1 VIPICIATVHG
12 KGLPVLLE
20 SIKQYAP
27 EAFIYLRG
35 PEKVIGGYENCRLIF
50 GEARNFGDD
59 YNEVIDDALKYAQ
72 GCIVCNDD
80 VVLTPSS
87 YQRLLE
93 DVEIIKELVPQVG
106 WVAARSD
113 SVRAAQN
120 IRFNPDGDPLYM
132 NRFKSESFIRE
143 TDIIAPIFAYISR
156 DAWVH
161 GRFGPLNWY
170 SDDASCLDL
179 VRKGYSN
186 FVSSSYVHHVG
197 SQTVGADIEALNAQA
212 RPWIEANRPEYVAD
226 FFGS

>member
-1 VIPICIATVHG
+1 MIPICISTVHG

-35 PEKVIGGYENCRLIF
+35 PERVIGGYENCRLIF

-59 YNEVIDDALKYAQ
+59 YNEVIDDALRYAQ

-80 VVLTPSS
+80 VVLTPTS

-93 DVEIIKELVPQVG
+93 DVEIIRELVPQVG

-143 TDIIAPIFAYISR
+143 TDIVAPIFAYISR
-156 DAWVH
+156 DAWQH

-197 SQTVGADIEALNAQA
+197 SQTVGADIESLNAQA

>member
-1 VIPICIATVHG
+1 MIPICISTVHG

-50 GEARNFGDD
+50 CEARNVCDD

-80 VVLTPSS
+80 VVLTPTS

-113 SVRAAQN
+113 SVRACQN
-120 IRFNPDGDPLYM
+120 IRFNPSGDPLYM
-132 NRFKSESFIRE
+132 NRFKSSRSFVR
-143 TDIIAPIFAYISR
+143 
-156 DAWVH
+156 
-161 GRFGPLNWY
+161 
-170 SDDASCLDL
+170 L
-179 VRKGYSN
+179 V
-186 FVSSSYVHHVG
+186 
-197 SQTVGADIEALNAQA
+197 
-212 RPWIEANRPEYVAD
+212 
-226 FFGS
+226 

>member
-1 VIPICIATVHG
+1 VIPICISTVHG

-59 YNEVIDDALKYAQ
+59 YNEVIDDALKYHQ
-72 GCIVCNDD
+72 GCVVCNDD
-80 VVLTPSS
+80 VVLTPTS
-87 YQRLLE
+87 YKRLLE
-93 DVEIIKELVPQVG
+93 DVDIIRELVPQVG
-106 WVAARSD
+106 WVASRSD

-120 IRFNPDGDPLYM
+120 IRFNPDADPLYM
-132 NRFKSESFIRE
+132 NRFKCESFIRE

-156 DAWVH
+156 DAWSH

-170 SDDASCLDL
+170 SDDVSCLDL

-197 SQTVGADIEALNAQA
+197 SQTVGADIESLNAQA
-212 RPWIEANRPEYVAD
+212 RPWIESNRPEYVAD

>member
-1 VIPICIATVHG
+1 MIPICISTVHG

-93 DVEIIKELVPQVG
+93 DVEIIRELVPEVG

>member
-1 VIPICIATVHG
+1 VIPICISTVHG

-35 PEKVIGGYENCRLIF
+35 PENVIGGYENCRLIF

-80 VVLTPSS
+80 VVLTPTS

-143 TDIIAPIFAYISR
+143 TDIVAPIFAYISR
-156 DAWVH
+156 DAWAH

-197 SQTVGADIEALNAQA
+197 SQTVGTDIEVLNAQA

>member
-1 VIPICIATVHG
+1 VIPICISTVHG

-20 SIKQYAP
+20 SIKQDAP

-35 PEKVIGGYENCRLIF
+35 PEKVIAGYENCRLIF

-93 DVEIIKELVPQVG
+93 DVEIIRELVPEVG

>member
-1 VIPICIATVHG
+1 MIPICISTVHG

-27 EAFIYLRG
+27 EAFVYLRG
-35 PEKVIGGYENCRLIF
+35 PEKVIAGYENCRLIF

-80 VVLTPSS
+80 VVLTPTS

-143 TDIIAPIFAYISR
+143 TDIVAPIFAYISR

-197 SQTVGADIEALNAQA
+197 SQTVGADIESLNAQA

>member
-1 VIPICIATVHG
+1 MIPICISTVHG

-80 VVLTPSS
+80 VVLTPTS

-93 DVEIIKELVPQVG
+93 DVEIIRELVPKVG

-156 DAWVH
+156 DAWAH

-170 SDDASCLDL
+170 SDDVSCLDL

-197 SQTVGADIEALNAQA
+197 SQTVGADIEMLNAQA
-212 RPWIEANRPEYVAD
+212 RPWIEANRPEYVTE

>member
-1 VIPICIATVHG
+1 MIPICISTVHG

-35 PEKVIGGYENCRLIF
+35 PENVIGGYGNCRLIF

-80 VVLTPSS
+80 VVLTPTS

-93 DVEIIKELVPQVG
+93 DVEIIGELVPKVG

-113 SVRAAQN
+113 SVRACQN
-120 IRFNPDGDPLYM
+120 IRFNPNGDPLYM

-143 TDIIAPIFAYISR
+143 AGVIAPIFATSR
-156 DAWVH
+156 VRL
-161 GRFGPLNWY
+161 GRMVG
-170 SDDASCLDL
+170 LD
-179 VRKGYSN
+179 R
-186 FVSSSYVHHVG
+186 
-197 SQTVGADIEALNAQA
+197 
-212 RPWIEANRPEYVAD
+212 
-226 FFGS
+226 